1 VTALYELIPVG
12 ASDAS
17 RLRGVDSLRYQTT
30 APRAGAPGDELLT
43 VKLRYKT
50 PEGEK
55 SRLLE
60 RRVPNRVVAASED
73 VRFAAAVAAWGMLLR
88 DSEHR
93 GTATFES
100 VLALAE
106 GAVGDDPAGYRSEF
120 VDLVRRSAAVAELA
134 AK

>member
-1 VTALYELIPVG
+1 
-12 ASDAS
+12 
-17 RLRGVDSLRYQTT
+17 
-30 APRAGAPGDELLT
+30 PRDVAAHGGELLT

-50 PEGEK
+50 PTGET

-60 RRVPNRVVAASED
+60 RRVPNRVGAASAD
-73 VRFAAAVAAWGMLLR
+73 VRFAAAVAAWGMILR

-93 GTATFES
+93 GSATYES

-106 GAVGDDPAGYRSEF
+106 GAIGEDAEGYRREF
-120 VDLVRRSAAVAELA
+120 LDLVRRSAAIAEVA